1 MLTGS
6 SLYVLLLWVQHS
18 NCPLHMAHRTC
29 SSSWASP
36 PSSTYWY
43 PRPPCCYH
51 PFIWEESYINTSLP
65 RSFLRAGGPVP
76 AAAGTAGGCNMP
88 SQDHLLR
95 PRQVTLMATPW
106 DIGPLGPPPDPECW
120 EHLPSQLSTA
130 VLLHGSCPSIRLQC
144 CMPTTPPGSAYHS
157 LSTARINTVARMNWS
172 IEEASSLDNP
182 TQAP

>member
-1 MLTGS
+1 MLLPSIHLGRVVHKYFTPPFLFEGWRAS
-6 SLYVLLLWVQHS
+6 
-18 NCPLHMAHRTC
+18 T
-29 SSSWASP
+29 SSSWHSR
-36 PSSTYWY
+36 W
-43 PRPPCCYH
+43 
-51 PFIWEESYINTSLP
+51 
-65 RSFLRAGGPVP
+65 
-76 AAAGTAGGCNMP
+76 CNMP

-106 DIGPLGPPPDPECW
+106 DIGPLGHLPDPECW

-130 VLLHGSCPSIRLQC
+130 VLLHGSRRSIRLQY

-157 LSTARINTVARMNWS
+157 WSTARINTVARMNWS